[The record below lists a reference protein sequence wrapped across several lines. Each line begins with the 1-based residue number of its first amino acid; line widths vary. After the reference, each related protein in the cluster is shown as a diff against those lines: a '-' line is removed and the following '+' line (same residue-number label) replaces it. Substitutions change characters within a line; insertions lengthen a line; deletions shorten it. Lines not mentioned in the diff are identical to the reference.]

1 MSQFQLPPTPRP
13 QSTGQQNCP
22 PQRVC
27 PLPPKCPPPRVCPLP
42 KPCPE
47 CQPCELARLLS
58 IDYLT
63 SETDIKVSWMLINPP
78 LVDTNTYR
86 IQLSRSEL
94 FGPRDTV
101 SYTITSNSIGDIN
114 FSNVQLGSRDQ
125 LVLGINQYRT
135 IYARIMILVADT
147 AMFSNMI
154 TMSRLRLNYLN
165 YRRMNSD
172 NMSGVISANLSMGSQ
187 LYASNVPIYIENVNA
202 RGDVI
207 SQQVATVLSVS
218 NNVVI
223 VNIDIA
229 SPQNVLFLSPPYK
242 CRVYFVIGQG
252 TPEESKFYSNYLAPQ
267 IVN

>member
-1 MSQFQLPPTPRP
+1 MNQLPPTPRP

-27 PLPPKCPPPRVCPLP
+27 PLPQKCPPPRVCPVQ
-42 KPCPE
+42 KPCQE

-58 IDYLT
+58 VEYLT
-63 SETDIKVSWMLINPP
+63 AETGIKVSWLLINPP
-78 LVDTNTYR
+78 LVDTNIYR
-86 IQLSRSEL
+86 IQLSSNEL
-94 FGPRDTV
+94 FVGRDIV
-101 SYTITSNSIGDIN
+101 SYTITSSNNTGDIN
-114 FSNVQLGSRDQ
+114 FSSVQLGSREQ
-125 LVLGINQYRT
+125 LLLGINRYT
-135 IYARIMILVADT
+135 PIYARIMILVADT
-147 AMFSNMI
+147 PMYSNMI
-154 TMSRLRLNYLN
+154 TLSRLHLNYLN
-165 YRRMNSD
+165 YRRMTSD

-218 NNVVI
+218 NNVII

-229 SPQNVLFLSPPYK
+229 SPQNVLFLSPPDK
-242 CRVYFVIGQG
+242 CRVYFVTGQG
-252 TPEESKFYSNYLAPQ
+252 TPEEKKFYSNYLSPQ